1 MKTDKPESI
10 EELLPFYALGT
21 LSDDERELVEAY
33 VERHPEAQE
42 QLREMMEVASALAY
56 ASEPIKPPAQVK
68 ERLLDEIRARPR
80 ERMTARR
87 TPIAEGGIIGWF
99 GRNRATTALAILG
112 LFVAAASATWAV
124 TRNAQIVELRAEL
137 AELERAVVEQEQVI
151 SRISLPGVQAVDVLA
166 TTEGS
171 QAGGRLFVDPEAPS
185 GGLFV
190 WGLAPLSPEESYQV
204 WLIAGENPVSAGFL
218 PIQDQGGS
226 VHLIE
231 ASRALQPFDAIG
243 VSIEPVG
250 GSDLPIGPIVLFA
263 GLAD

>member
-1 MKTDKPESI
+1 MKSNNHESI
-10 EELLPFYALGT
+10 EDLFPFYALGS
-21 LSDDERELVEAY
+21 LSDDERERVEVY
-33 VERHPEAQE
+33 LDENPEAQE
-42 QLREMMEVASALAY
+42 RLREMMEVASALAY
-56 ASEPIKPPAQVK
+56 VPEPLKPPAQLK

-80 ERMTARR
+80 EPQTARR
-87 TPIAEGGIIGWF
+87 TPIAEGRIIGWF
-99 GRNRATTALAILG
+99 GRNRAATALAILG
-112 LFVAAASATWAV
+112 LFVAATSAFWAV

-137 AELERAVVEQEQVI
+137 AGLEATISQQNEII

-166 TTEGS
+166 TNEGS

-185 GGLFV
+185 GVLFV